1 MQLIA
6 NFEPCGKEDSFL
18 LLQRLLLFRRKELK
32 KQEGLCAYPPATTNP
47 LLLTCATEQRLSWVT
62 CPALSLP
69 LQLLMK
75 ASGKELTSE
84 CDLPLNLW
92 SPVTFDWHASPYLA
106 FGTLL
111 KFNWFWT
118 EPFSPLCSATGLC
131 HSLWFPSLWRGL
143 PTLEFTLRW
152 LCNLSSQMVSKQW
165 LFARPFLIAKMGAT
179 LFVVVYILGNR
190 NPLHTIF

>member
-1 MQLIA
+1 MPNLRSSSPILS
-6 NFEPCGKEDSFL
+6 PVGKRIHSYPYNSFCFL
-18 LLQRLLLFRRKELK
+18 GEKSLK
-32 KQEGLCAYPPATTNP
+32 KQEGPCAYPPATTNP
-47 LLLTCATEQRLSWVT
+47 LLHTCATEQRPSWVT

-118 EPFSPLCSATGLC
+118 EPSSPLCSANRSTPQSVVSTSLEGLA
-131 HSLWFPSLWRGL
+131 HFGIHFEVALQPQFSDGFKAVTFPQAFSH
-143 PTLEFTLRW
+143 
-152 LCNLSSQMVSKQW
+152 C
-165 LFARPFLIAKMGAT
+165 
-179 LFVVVYILGNR
+179 
-190 NPLHTIF
+190 